1 MKVLFIGGT
10 GVISSAC
17 SKLAIEKG
25 IDLYHLNRGQ
35 TTRTV
40 PEGVKQL
47 RGDIRDFQSVETLL
61 KDTLFDVVVNW
72 IVYTPEQLESDLK
85 LFSGRTGQYIFISTA
100 SAYQTPPAYL
110 PVTESTP
117 LNNPFW
123 TYSQQKIAC
132 EDRLMRAFREE
143 NFPMTI
149 VRPSHTYDKTK
160 LPVSGGYT
168 TVNRMRQNK
177 KVIVHGDGTS
187 LWTLTHHADFAVGFV
202 GLMGHPA
209 AIGEAIH
216 ITSDEALTWNQIYTM
231 VANAAGVEKPDVLHV
246 PSDIINRF
254 DDEWGSGLLG
264 DKQHSMI
271 FDNSKIKRLVPEF
284 VARIPFHQGVHEIID
299 WYDAD
304 PARQVID
311 RKLDQTMDNIIDAFE
326 KIFL

>member
-17 SKLAIEKG
+17 SKFAIEKE

-35 TTRTV
+35 TIRTV
-40 PEGVKQL
+40 PKGVKQL
-47 RGDIRDFQSVETLL
+47 RADIRDFQSVQSLL

-72 IVYTPEQLESDLK
+72 IVYTPEQLETDLK

-117 LNNPFW
+117 LSNPFW

-132 EDRLMRAFREE
+132 EDRLVRAFREE
-143 NFPMTI
+143 KFPMTI

-187 LWTLTHHADFAVGFV
+187 LWTLTHHADFAVGFI
-202 GLMGHPA
+202 GLLGHPA
-209 AIGEAIH
+209 ALGEAIH
-216 ITSDEALTWNQIYTM
+216 ITSDEALTWNQIYTL
-231 VANAAGVEKPDVLHV
+231 VANAAGVKNPDVLHV

-254 DDEWGSGLLG
+254 DAEWGAGLLG

-271 FDNSKIKRLVPEF
+271 FNNSKIKRLVPEF
-284 VARIPFHQGVHEIID
+284 VATIPFHQGVHEIIE

-304 PARQVID
+304 PERQVID
-311 RKLDQTMDNIIDAFE
+311 EKLDQTMDKIAEAFS
-326 KIFL
+326 KLL

>member
-35 TTRTV
+35 TARHV
-40 PEGVKQL
+40 PDGVKQL
-47 RGDIRDFQSVETLL
+47 RGDIRDFQSVQSLL
-61 KDTLFDVVVNW
+61 KDKMFDVVVDW
-72 IVYTPEQLESDLK
+72 IVYSPEQLETDLK

-117 LNNPFW
+117 LNNAFW
-123 TYSQQKIAC
+123 AYSQQKIAC
-132 EDRLMRAFREE
+132 EDRLMRAFRED

-149 VRPSHTYDKTK
+149 VRPSHTYDRTK
-160 LPVSGGYT
+160 LPVSGGWT
-168 TVNRMRQNK
+168 TVNRMRRNK
-177 KVIVHGDGTS
+177 KIIVHGDGTS

-202 GLMGHPA
+202 GLLGHPA

-231 VANAAGVEKPDVLHV
+231 VANAAGVDKPDMLHV
-246 PSDIINRF
+246 PSEIINHF
-254 DDEWGSGLLG
+254 DKEWGAGLLG

-271 FDNSKIKRLVPEF
+271 FDNTKIKRFVPEF
-284 VARIPFHQGVHEIID
+284 VAKIPFHQGVHEIVD

-311 RKLDQTMDNIIDAFE
+311 DKLDQTMDRIVEVFS
-326 KIFL
+326 KLM

>member
-40 PEGVKQL
+40 LKGVKQL
-47 RGDIRDFQSVETLL
+47 RGDIRDFQSMQSLL

-72 IVYTPEQLESDLK
+72 IVYTPEQLETDLK
-85 LFSGRTGQYIFISTA
+85 LFSGHTGQYIFISTA

-110 PVTESTP
+110 PVTESTS

-132 EDRLMRAFREE
+132 EDRLVHAFREE

-149 VRPSHTYDKTK
+149 VRPSHTYDQTI

-202 GLMGHPA
+202 GLLGHPA

-216 ITSDEALTWNQIYTM
+216 ITSDEALTWNQIYTI
-231 VANAAGVEKPDVLHV
+231 VANAAGVEKPDLLHV

-254 DDEWGSGLLG
+254 DEEWGAGLLG

-271 FDNSKIKRLVPEF
+271 FDNTKIKRLVPEF
-284 VARIPFHQGVHEIID
+284 VATIPFHQGVHEIIE

-304 PARQVID
+304 PARRVID
-311 RKLDQTMDNIIDAFE
+311 EKLDQTMDKIVEAFS
-326 KIFL
+326 KIL